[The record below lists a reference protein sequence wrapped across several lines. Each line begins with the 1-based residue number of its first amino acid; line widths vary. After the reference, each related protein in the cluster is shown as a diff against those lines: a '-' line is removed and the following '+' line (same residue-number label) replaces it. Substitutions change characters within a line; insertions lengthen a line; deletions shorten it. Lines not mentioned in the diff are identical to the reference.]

1 MNQKLKK
8 PRNKY
13 IRALPEKNED
23 RATRKHK
30 ADWNFKSLV
39 TREENSMSLFN
50 RRPIS
55 LNEGNYRVSYD
66 PIDVKIPGP
75 DLQE

>member
-13 IRALPEKNED
+13 IRALPERVED
-23 RATRKHK
+23 RATRKQK
-30 ADWNFKSLV
+30 VDWTFKSNND
-39 TREENSMSLFN
+39 RENNAVALFN

-66 PIDVKIPGP
+66 PIDAKVPAP
-75 DLQE
+75 SL

>member
-13 IRALPEKNED
+13 IRALPERVED
-23 RATRKHK
+23 RATKKNK
-30 ADWNFKSLV
+30 ADWNFKSNL
-39 TREENSMSLFN
+39 TREDNAVALFN

-66 PIDVKIPGP
+66 PIDAKIPGP
-75 DLQE
+75 DLKE